1 MVQEN
6 KRASECVIRDFNS
19 IIKMTTSKHRNNVLI
34 IITEYM
40 TLIYDML
47 TIKNNE
53 YLNLEIEI
61 VENSYKLL

>member
-6 KRASECVIRDFNS
+6 KSASECVIRDFND
-19 IIKMTTSKHRNNVLI
+19 IIKMTSKHRDNALI
-34 IITEYM
+34 IITKYM

-53 YLNLEIEI
+53 FLNHEIDR
-61 VENSYKLL
+61 VENSYKLLY

>member
-1 MVQEN
+1 MVLKN
-6 KRASECVIRDFNS
+6 KSASECVIRDFNS

>member
-6 KRASECVIRDFNS
+6 KSASECVIRDFNN
-19 IIKMTTSKHRNNVLI
+19 IIKMTTSKHRDNVLI

-53 YLNLEIEI
+53 FLNLEIEI